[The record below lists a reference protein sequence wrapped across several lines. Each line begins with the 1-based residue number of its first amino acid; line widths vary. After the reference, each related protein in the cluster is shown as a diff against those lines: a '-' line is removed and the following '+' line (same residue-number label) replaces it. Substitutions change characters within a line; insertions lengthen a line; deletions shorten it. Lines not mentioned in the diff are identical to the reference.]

1 MSKSSLARGLS
12 QVNTDI
18 MSVGTRYGLDGAV
31 FGKTEDSGT
40 DCFFGL
46 ERKCMRKV
54 AYSVLRQGFWLWICC
69 RVRSHDSM
77 YSTKF

>member
-18 MSVGTRYGLDGAV
+18 MSVGTRYGLEEPSLLKLGDR
-31 FGKTEDSGT
+31 GT
-40 DCFFGL
+40 DCFFFDL
-46 ERKCMRKV
+46 ERKFMRKV

-69 RVRSHDSM
+69 RVGEP
-77 YSTKF
+77 